1 MTLRPDPPSVT
12 YPAPRPR
19 FFFNIPSAP
28 FVARRRLQHR
38 SLKQRPSG
46 RQWWAAGHVSENID
60 GTRHVVGPSGA
71 VLMSWAPWVQPLA
84 GAAPSCV
91 VDMRSL
97 RPASRPTCAAAIQIS
112 CRGRLDDIAKGW
124 EPNEVLTIG
133 RARTGTGRSRR
144 SRTQF
149 GGSSGCYCHHAHLA
163 QARTGRGGYGIG
175 KEPKSRSL
183 WSALRQFRIFPFG
196 AQVTGAGQFE
206 TRVGSRSP

>member
-1 MTLRPDPPSVT
+1 MVP
-12 YPAPRPR
+12 
-19 FFFNIPSAP
+19 
-28 FVARRRLQHR
+28 ARRSRAQPR
-38 SLKQRPSG
+38 AQGPSR
-46 RQWWAAGHVSENID
+46 RQWWADGQVSENID

-112 CRGRLDDIAKGW
+112 CRGRLDDIANGW
-124 EPNEVLTIG
+124 DPNEVLTIG

-149 GGSSGCYCHHAHLA
+149 DGSSGCYCHHAHLA

-183 WSALRQFRIFPFG
+183 WSALRQFRILPFWSSSDWG
-196 AQVTGAGQFE
+196 
-206 TRVGSRSP
+206 GSV

>member
-1 MTLRPDPPSVT
+1 MTGLRRPTSARARTQGPS
-12 YPAPRPR
+12 R
-19 FFFNIPSAP
+19 
-28 FVARRRLQHR
+28 
-38 SLKQRPSG
+38 
-46 RQWWAAGHVSENID
+46 RQWWAAGQVSENID

-91 VDMRSL
+91 ADMRSL

-124 EPNEVLTIG
+124 DPNEVLTIG

-149 GGSSGCYCHHAHLA
+149 DGSSGCYCHHAHLA

-175 KEPKSRSL
+175 KEPKSRLL
-183 WSALRQFRIFPFG
+183 WSALLPFRILPFG
-196 AQVTGAGQFE
+196 ISGEMAE
-206 TRVGSRSP
+206 TRVARRFQ